1 MKITPKT
8 DEELKASN
16 LLPAGKYPFEISGAI
31 DAVSKTS
38 GLPMIKLT
46 VRAFDDENKIH
57 LMTDYLTSSE
67 AAAFKVKNVC
77 KACGLLEQYE
87 SGDVQP
93 DMFIGKTGYLNL
105 IVEEHKD
112 YGPQNKI
119 KNYIV
124 SEEPFK
130 VNKEANKGKVAEI
143 LEEDSIPFN

>member
-8 DEELKASN
+8 DAELKASN

-57 LMTDYLTSSE
+57 LMTDYLSSSE
-67 AAAFKVKNVC
+67 KAAFKVKNVC

-87 SGDVQP
+87 AGDVLP
-93 DMFIGKTGYLNL
+93 DMFIGKTGYLNI
-105 IVEEHKD
+105 IVEED
-112 YGPQNKI
+112 DTYGTQNKI
-119 KNYIV
+119 KDYVV

-130 VNKEANKGKVAEI
+130 TNKVANKNKLAEV
-143 LEEDSIPFN
+143 LEGDDIPF